1 MLKDNKIT
9 VKNARVIQEIA
20 GGCLTTSVEVDALDV
35 FKNIGRAAGLY
46 FDVSVRDT
54 RIVIEENDGVES
66 VVKQED
72 VAYHGSPCWMTRE
85 VITKDPER
93 IAAIK
98 QFKNLLDT
106 IFADWE

>member
-20 GGCLTTSVEVDALDV
+20 GGRLTTSVEVDALEV
-35 FKNIGRAAGLY
+35 FKNIGRAAGVY
-46 FDVSVRDT
+46 FDVSDRDT
-54 RIVIEENDGVES
+54 RIVIKESDGVES

-72 VAYHGSPCWMTRE
+72 VAHHGSPCWMTRE
-85 VITKDPER
+85 VITTDPER

-106 IFADWE
+106 IFC